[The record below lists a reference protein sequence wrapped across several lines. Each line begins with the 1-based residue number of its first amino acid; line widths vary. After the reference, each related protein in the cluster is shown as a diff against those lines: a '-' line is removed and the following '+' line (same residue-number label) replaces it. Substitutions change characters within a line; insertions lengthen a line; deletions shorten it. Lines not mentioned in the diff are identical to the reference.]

1 MKNID
6 FNALAKEAFE
16 SAKERGFH
24 DGKRADGHWLML
36 VVCELAE
43 AVEADRRGRWVE
55 NREEY
60 ERLIRICDE
69 SIHAHLFEIHIK
81 DTVEDELADAVIRLL
96 DYAGMKDA
104 NVNRRL
110 ENLCDDEEDDEPV
123 DKGNMSFVEKVF
135 EVVQIFMLD
144 GYVEYTILDIFR
156 LAKGYHIDLMW
167 HIREKM
173 EYNKQR
179 VFLHG
184 KAY

>member
-24 DGKRADGHWLML
+24 DGKHTDGHYFML

-55 NREEY
+55 DRAEY
-60 ERLIRICDE
+60 ERLIGILDE
-69 SIHAHLFEIHIK
+69 SIHAHVFEIHIK

-96 DYAGMKDA
+96 DYAGMKDV
-104 NVNRRL
+104 NVNRGL

-135 EVVQIFMLD
+135 EVVQIFMMD
-144 GYVEYTILDIFR
+144 EYVKYTILDIFR
-156 LAKGYHIDLMW
+156 LAKSYHIDLMW

-173 EYNKQR
+173 KYNKQR